1 MRLSREREFDSVI
14 AIVHTIWLQIL
25 NYHSE
30 AFQNQVSPRPEVT
43 GPLHMTCVCILFGSI
58 KIPRVIY
65 CVGPNP
71 LTQILG
77 FGRGRESTNI

>member
-58 KIPRVIY
+58 KIPRVIC

-71 LTQILG
+71 NPG
-77 FGRGRESTNI
+77 FGRGRE